1 MLTCN
6 QCVENGFAYGVLHDM
21 VLCPVAQTSMCV
33 TQSCAYSLQ
42 DLGRKRKEAKERA
55 TRLENLFQT
64 AVKESCCETW

>member
-33 TQSCAYSLQ
+33 TQVCGYSLQ
-42 DLGRKRKEAKERA
+42 DLGRICKGARERA
-55 TRLENLFQT
+55 TRLDALYQT
-64 AVKESCCETW
+64 AMMEEA